1 MRRTL
6 AAASAAVLA
15 LLVGGTVAPAV
26 AGTTSPD
33 GTAPGTT
40 VLDAEPP
47 AVVPDLTTAEAGNP
61 IIDGWYADPD
71 VEFYEGEY
79 WIFPTTSAPYGEQV
93 QLDAFSS
100 PDMVHWTKHERVL
113 HLDDVSWGEY
123 ALWAPA
129 PVERDGKYYLYFGVN
144 DIQSDAALGGIGVAV
159 ADRPEGPYVDA
170 LGEPLIDAFHNGAQ
184 PIDQDV
190 FVDDDGQAYM
200 YYGGWGHAN
209 VVELNDDM
217 ISLGTHDDGST
228 FKEITP
234 EGYVEGSF
242 MFKRNGTYYLMW
254 SEGGWTGPDYRV
266 SYARS
271 DSPLG
276 PFESEGTVL
285 AQDPAVARGSG
296 HNSVVNVPGT
306 DIWYIVYHRR
316 PLSETDG
323 NSRQV
328 AYERLYFEEDGSI
341 RPIEMKVQDNFEDD
355 NDLGWTTHG
364 GTWTA
369 TGGEYVVGS
378 VREGKSVQDTNF
390 ADLDYRVTVT
400 PTAVAATGGDA
411 GVIFRASQVAAGQDA
426 YRGYYA
432 GVRPSGQVVLG
443 KVDDRGWSTLGT
455 APADAGL
462 GESTQLRVVA
472 VGPNLRVYVGDAT
485 APAISVTDGTFASG
499 KHGLRVFDSA
509 ARFDDV
515 AIERRVL
522 DVGVEVG
529 AGAVRAGGAAD
540 LDVTVTNTAGEAR
553 TVDLTATAPDG
564 WTAAL
569 PVTSLDVAA
578 GATETFTLPVTAAS
592 GAAEGVHPVS
602 VSASWDD
609 WTAAGTGYVAVIED
623 VFEAHPSTP
632 EESVWLAADDRS
644 QIGPHGAGQ
653 WVRYTDN
660 DRSYTYEVP
669 LPAGVR
675 AGTVTLDIGNQ
686 FLVEAS
692 SDQETWVEVLRETRE
707 ERALGNRA
715 ERELDVATLLE
726 QTGSTDG
733 SLYLRFRD
741 SFPADGWGSWLRT
754 ARLEIDAT
762 PAPVVTVQAESR
774 CLAGTAYVA
783 VRATNGGDAPVDV
796 EIETAYGTTTRLGV
810 EPGRNAYQA
819 FSSRAAGIDAGT
831 VTVTVTAT
839 SPGGAPHAQQVEVPG
854 RTC

>member
-1 MRRTL
+1 MRRPL
-6 AAASAAVLA
+6 AAASVAVLA
-15 LLVGGTVAPAV
+15 LLVGGALAPA
-26 AGTTSPD
+26 AAAD
-33 GTAPGTT
+33 DAP
-40 VLDAEPP
+40 EP

-79 WIFPTTSAPYGEQV
+79 WVFPTTSAPYSQQV

-100 PDMVHWTKHERVL
+100 PDMIHWTKHERVL
-113 HLDDVSWGEY
+113 HLDDVSWGSY

-129 PVERDGKYYLYFGVN
+129 PVERDGKYYLYFGAN
-144 DIQSDAALGGIGVAV
+144 DIQSDDALGGIGVAV

-200 YYGGWGHAN
+200 YYGGWGHSN

-228 FKEITP
+228 FKEVTP
-234 EGYVEGSF
+234 DGFVEGSF
-242 MFKRNGTYYLMW
+242 MFKRNGTYYFMW

-285 AQDPAVARGSG
+285 AQDSAVARGAG

-323 NSRQV
+323 NARQV
-328 AYERLYFEEDGSI
+328 SYERLRFGEDGSI
-341 RPIEMKVQDNFEDD
+341 LPIEMKVQDDFEDD
-355 NDLGWTTHG
+355 NDLGWTAHG

-369 TGGEYVVGS
+369 TDGEYVVGS

-390 ADLDYRVTVT
+390 ADLDYRVSVT

-432 GVRPSGQVVLG
+432 GLRPSGQVVLG
-443 KVDDRGWSTLGT
+443 KVDDGGWSTLAT
-455 APADAGL
+455 APADVAL
-462 GESTQLRVVA
+462 GERHALRVVA
-472 VGPNLRVYVGDAT
+472 VGPNLRVYVDDAPD
-485 APAISVTDGTFASG
+485 PAISVTDGTFASG
-499 KHGLRVFDSA
+499 THGLRVFDAA

-522 DVGVEVG
+522 DVGVDVS
-529 AGAVRAGGAAD
+529 AGAVLPGGSAG
-540 LDVTVTNTAGEAR
+540 LEVSVTNTADEGR
-553 TVDLTATAPDG
+553 TVDLTTTAPDG

-569 PVTSLDVAA
+569 PATSLDVAA
-578 GATETFTLPVTAAS
+578 GATETFTLPVSAAS
-592 GAAEGVHPVS
+592 GAADGVHPVS

-653 WVRYTDN
+653 WVRYTDE
-660 DRSYTYEVP
+660 DRSYTYRVP
-669 LPAGVR
+669 LPESVR

-715 ERELDVATLLE
+715 ERSLDVATLLE
-726 QTGSTDG
+726 QTGSADG

-741 SFPADGWGSWLRT
+741 AFPADGWGSWLRT

-762 PAPVVTVQAESR
+762 PAPTVSVQAETR

-783 VRATNGGDAPVDV
+783 VRATNDGDAPVDV
-796 EIETAYGTTTRLGV
+796 ELATAFGSTTRTGV

-819 FSSRAAGIDAGT
+819 FSSRGSSVDAGS
-831 VTVTVTAT
+831 VTVTAT
-839 SPGGAPHAQQVEVPG
+839 SPGGEPHAQEVEVPA

>member
-1 MRRTL
+1 MRRGFTTAAL
-6 AAASAAVLA
+6 AGALVLGCLA
-15 LLVGGTVAPAV
+15 PTVADERD
-26 AGTTSPD
+26 AG
-33 GTAPGTT
+33 
-40 VLDAEPP
+40 
-47 AVVPDLTTAEAGNP
+47 AVVPDLVTAEAGNP
-61 IIDGWYADPD
+61 IIDGHYADPD

-79 WIFPTTSAPYGEQV
+79 WIFPTTSRPYAQQV

-129 PVERDGKYYLYFGVN
+129 PVERDGRYYLYFAAN
-144 DIQSDAALGGIGVAV
+144 DIQSDDALGGIGVAV
-159 ADRPEGPYVDA
+159 ADSPEGPYVDA
-170 LGEPLIDAFHNGAQ
+170 LGEPLIGDFHNGAQ

-209 VVELNDDM
+209 VVELDEDM

-228 FKEITP
+228 YQEITP
-234 EGYVEGSF
+234 EGFVEGSF
-242 MFKRNGTYYLMW
+242 MFKRNGTYYFMW

-285 AQDPAVARGSG
+285 AQDPAVARGAG

-306 DIWYIVYHRR
+306 DIWYLVYHRR
-316 PLSETDG
+316 PLSETDSS
-323 NSRQV
+323 SREV
-328 AYERLYFEEDGSI
+328 SYERLLFGEDGSI
-341 RPIEMKVQDNFEDD
+341 LPLEMKVQDNFEDD
-355 NDLGWTTHG
+355 NDYGWTTHG

-400 PTAVAATGGDA
+400 PTAVAPTGGDA
-411 GVIFRASQVAAGQDA
+411 GVVFRASQVAAGQDG

-455 APADAGL
+455 ARADVRL
-462 GESTQLRVVA
+462 GESAQLRVVA
-472 VGPNLRVYVGDAT
+472 VGPNLRVYVGDAA

-499 KHGLRVFDSA
+499 KHGLRVFDTA

-515 AIERRVL
+515 VIERQEL
-522 DVGVEVG
+522 DVAVEVG
-529 AGAVRAGGAAD
+529 PGSVLDGGSAD
-540 LDVTVTNTAGEAR
+540 LEVTVTNGADDAR
-553 TVDLTATAPDG
+553 TVDLTATVPEG

-569 PVTSLDVAA
+569 PATTLEAAA
-578 GATETFTLPVTAAS
+578 GATETFALPVTAVA

-623 VFEAHPSTP
+623 VFEAHPGTP

-644 QIGPHGAGQ
+644 QLGPHGAGQ
-653 WVRYTDN
+653 WVRYTDE

-669 LPAGVR
+669 LPEGVR

-692 SDQETWVEVLRETRE
+692 SDGESWVEVLRETRE

-715 ERELDVATLLE
+715 QRALDVATLIE

-733 SLYLRFRD
+733 PLYLRFAD

-754 ARLEIDAT
+754 ARLEIDTA
-762 PAPVVTVQAESR
+762 PAPLVEVQASSR

-783 VRATNGGDAPVDV
+783 VRATNVSDGPVDV
-796 EIETAYGTTTRLGV
+796 TLATAFGERSVAAV
-810 EPGRNAYQA
+810 EPGRSAYQS
-819 FSSRAAGIDAGT
+819 FSARAAGVDAGT
-831 VTVTVTAT
+831 ATVTAT
-839 SPGGAPHAQQVEVPG
+839 APGGEPQEARVETSA
-854 RTC
+854 RDC